1 MRGNSHVQFLMGKAA
16 ETPLTYIT
24 FKNAIKILR
33 NESFDNLLSVAVKA
47 GYYDASH
54 LSREMKKLSG
64 STPNF
69 FLSLL
74 PDNETTIIYTK

>member
-1 MRGNSHVQFLMGKAA
+1 M
-16 ETPLTYIT
+16 
-24 FKNAIKILR
+24 R

-54 LSREMKKLSG
+54 LSREVKKLSG

-69 FLSLL
+69 FYHYHPIMRLL
-74 PDNETTIIYTK
+74 LFIQNKKVEFIQYPCLTILYICSIN